1 MPSLLGF
8 SLFSWTLANLCAS
21 LFMTGVIWFVQI
33 VHYPL
38 FAKVGCGEF
47 AEYERRHADL
57 TGYVVAPVMLF
68 ELAASFVLAYLARQ
82 TANATL
88 GYAALGLVVVA
99 WLSTFG
105 LQVPCHNR
113 LSKGFSSDVH
123 LRLVRTNW
131 LRTISWTART
141 VVLLTLLLRIAR

>member
-1 MPSLLGF
+1 MPNPFGF

-21 LFMTGVIWFVQI
+21 LFMTGVIWFVQV

-38 FAKVGCGEF
+38 FANIGRREF
-47 AEYERRHADL
+47 VDYERRHADR
-57 TGYVVAPVMLF
+57 TAYVVAPVMLF
-68 ELAASFVLAYLARQ
+68 ELAASMVLAYLARQ
-82 TANATL
+82 TTNVTL
-88 GYAALGLVVVA
+88 GYLALGLVVAA

-113 LSKGFSSDVH
+113 LSKGFSSDAH

-131 LRTISWTART
+131 LRTIAWTTRSD
-141 VVLLTLLLRIAR
+141 VLLALLLRTAR

>member
-1 MPSLLGF
+1 
-8 SLFSWTLANLCAS
+8 
-21 LFMTGVIWFVQI
+21 VQI

-38 FAKVGCGEF
+38 FANVGHGEF

-82 TANATL
+82 TMSVTL
-88 GYAALGLVVVA
+88 GYVALGLVVAA

-113 LSKGFSSDVH
+113 LSQGFSSAVH
-123 LRLVRTNW
+123 IRLVRTNW
-131 LRTISWTART
+131 LRTIAWTART
-141 VVLLTLLLRIAR
+141 VVLLALLLRIAR